1 MKLFVIK
8 GFRCYFV
15 FLFFILIGNNEIQA
29 KEVEATISLL
39 ELFNPNISLEN
50 GIKGTVNSGGRI
62 DVKIYDKTT
71 NTLVYQ
77 TFITSTSTQFTGQ
90 SIDYSK
96 AQLGAGATYYPNTW
110 NSKDIKTALGSIDR
124 KRYDSSTTRPYP
136 MFTSN
141 VDLKIQI
148 TETNAT
154 MNVCKVPGLGLIDR
168 NGGNALFDPAHYC
181 YNLKNAASFPTR
193 AWMRMKQ
200 PRMDLNADFS
210 IATHRGAWGDNLG
223 AGLPENSIAAIAA
236 TKKYTDILESDVM
249 TTKDKRLVISHDYN
263 LKRLS
268 DYSGSDR
275 DYLFDM
281 NLSQIV
287 NLHLR
292 KKNMEVSEYKYLTFE
307 DLVDA
312 LVKYQLVLTVDIKDV
327 RARYNKDGTCM
338 DNCDYDTKTHGD
350 IAKKKI
356 KDSFMEILR
365 ECIRIAMRKNALEY
379 LAFKV
384 NYSYQ
389 EIREYISADT
399 LAKTLFMPIVHPTRT
414 DYLEYIDAWITQ
426 GDKKVVAYQT
436 NFRRTGDRY
445 LSPFDRGG
453 VRYQNL
459 LHYVYAKTGLRPGI
473 YPEEPAGP
481 KGVANRFGEWL
492 MKDAYADMRGDH
504 YFLMSIPYGKIMVL
518 TTDRPDICLRVNQ
531 IYNSMPANTTSP

>member
-1 MKLFVIK
+1 MKQIMIK
-8 GFRCYFV
+8 KFLCGMSFL
-15 FLFFILIGNNEIQA
+15 FLFFIGDNKMQA

-39 ELFNPNISLEN
+39 ELFSPNTTMEN

-62 DVKIYDKTT
+62 EIKIYDKST

-77 TFITSTSTQFTGQ
+77 TYITSTSTQFAGQ
-90 SIDYSK
+90 SVNYSK
-96 AQLGAGATYYPNTW
+96 SQLGAGATYYPNSW

-124 KRYDSSTTRPYP
+124 KKYDSSTARLYP
-136 MFTSN
+136 MFASN
-141 VDLKIQI
+141 VNLKIQI
-148 TETNAT
+148 SETNAT
-154 MNVCKVPGLGLIDR
+154 MDACKVPGLGLIDR

-181 YNLKNAASFPTR
+181 YDLKNAASFPTR

-210 IATHRGAWGDNLG
+210 IATHRGVWGDNLG
-223 AGLPENSIAAIAA
+223 TGFPENSIAAIAA
-236 TKKYTDILESDVM
+236 SKKYTDILESDVM
-249 TTKDKRLVISHDYN
+249 ITKDKRLVISHDYN

-268 DYSGSDR
+268 DYSGSDH

-281 NLSQIV
+281 NLSQIT

-312 LVKYQLVLTVDIKDV
+312 LVRYQLVLTVDIKDV

-365 ECIRIAMRKNALEY
+365 SCIQIVMRKNALEY

-389 EIREYISADT
+389 EIKEYISPDT
-399 LAKTLFMPIVHPTRT
+399 LAKTLFMPIVHPTRA
-414 DYLEYIDAWITQ
+414 DYLEYIDAWISQ

-453 VRYQNL
+453 VRYENL

-473 YPEEPAGP
+473 YPEESAGP
-481 KGVANRFGEWL
+481 KGVANRFGEWI
-492 MKDAYADMRGDH
+492 MKDAQSDMRGDH

-518 TTDRPDICLRVNQ
+518 TTDRPDICLKVNM
-531 IYNSMPANTTSP
+531 IYNSMPSGTVSP